1 MYLTLKVLIS
11 ALIILA
17 VSEIAKRSTLFGA
30 LVASLPLT
38 SILALIWL
46 YQDTRDVDRVAT
58 LSSEIVWLVIPSLI
72 LFIALPLLL
81 KRGVAFYPA
90 LCGAALCTALGY
102 VAMSMLVRR
111 IGVQI

>member
-1 MYLTLKVLIS
+1 MYLVLKLFVS
-11 ALIILA
+11 ASIVLA

-46 YQDTRDVDRVAT
+46 YQDTKDVNRVAT
-58 LSSEIVWLVIPSLI
+58 LSSEILWLVIPSLI
-72 LFIALPLLL
+72 LFIVLPLLL

-90 LCGAALCTALGY
+90 LSAAALCTALGY
-102 VAMSMLVRR
+102 LVMSMLMRR
-111 IGVQI
+111 MGGQI

>member
-11 ALIILA
+11 ALIVVA

-46 YQDTRDVDRVAT
+46 YQDTKDVNRVAT
-58 LSSEIVWLVIPSLI
+58 LSGEILWLVIPSLI

-90 LCGAALCTALGY
+90 LGAAAVCTALGY
-102 VAMSMLVRR
+102 FAMSMLMRR